1 MPAFWI
7 TINPSNLWNALVLIL
22 AGIEYSRDN
31 LTPANAAIHEAT
43 VTSNPVAVAEFFY
56 YVCKAVLEGLFAT
69 NTS

>member
-31 LTPANAAIHEAT
+31 LTPANSAIHEAT